1 MIQSLNPNIANDRIS
16 MPYPHVRILTPSDAI
31 ALVVP
36 SLPEGDLAIICEF
49 NGTTRKIGSVAHSA
63 TTLSK
68 LSRIAK
74 IQYAKSADTVIDIN
88 NIDDIM
94 EALS

>member
-16 MPYPHVRILTPSDAI
+16 MPYPHVRILTPSDSV

-36 SLPEGDLAIICEF
+36 SLSEGDLAIICEF
-49 NGTTRKIGSVAHSA
+49 NGTTRKIGSVTRSA
-63 TTLSK
+63 TTLDK

-74 IQYAKSADTVIDIN
+74 IQYAKSADTIIDIN
-88 NIDDIM
+88 SIDDIM